1 MSLREDVWKAQR
13 DGHSLQ
19 RYNVIQTI
27 AGHLAHPLLVRLPSA
42 TTVRCADILAVVGL
56 DAAAPDTAGGASVTD
71 ADEIVRRTRLGARSE
86 VSAATAVNALRE
98 DEVRSLLLRWGVDE
112 PGDAANSP
120 DVRRC
125 LWAVVGRDFWRQN
138 YELHPQWRRVRN
150 WMWVHDR
157 YRSQAY
163 ELRRRCQAPGLTAS
177 SVTELRRLFMSFARK
192 IDGHHR
198 FEEKVLFPWLRNEQ
212 TAASV
217 GAAPEL
223 AGALEQRLEPQHE
236 QITGRLRSSGKKT
249 TMRV

>member
-120 DVRRC
+120 DARRC

-177 SVTELRRLFMSFARK
+177 SVTS
-192 IDGHHR
+192 
-198 FEEKVLFPWLRNEQ
+198 Q
-212 TAASV
+212 SC
-217 GAAPEL
+217 GAY
-223 AGALEQRLEPQHE
+223 
-236 QITGRLRSSGKKT
+236 S
-249 TMRV
+249 